1 MNKIRTL
8 VLTLGGVLLV
18 GAGYLV
24 FASGGH
30 DAAIDPL
37 STDWNSPDESH
48 LADGA
53 MAQADGTGP
62 MRAELAGGDAASE
75 TAEDD
80 GDEPPGRIAMSGRV
94 LSDAGPPIAGARVA
108 VTYRRNLGVGGG
120 RGNFGRGG
128 GNPED
133 FRQAFR
139 TRPVAEPSITDSE
152 GRFRIAGQAF
162 GESSLE
168 IEVTHRE
175 YAPSIVRRDW
185 RSAEGAIQVDDVV
198 LGAGV
203 TVTGFVLDSNGSPL
217 AAAAVQYSESGRG
230 GFGRGGRGGFGGGG
244 GGGRGGSRLE
254 ELVGGTKTN
263 EAGFF
268 QLAHVPP
275 GEFRVRASA
284 PKHLDA
290 NSHPLAAK
298 SGERAD
304 AGELRL
310 VIGVE
315 LRGIVLDA
323 AGAPVVDARIEAGAS
338 REAMQ
343 AAFLAVREEGVDP
356 MEVARQFMGIER
368 RARTDKKGEFVLD
381 SLPPA
386 PLRLTVE
393 HPRFVRGEREPIDPT
408 KESRVVVQMQPAL
421 AVAGRVI
428 DEQTGQA
435 LERFAIAVRPL
446 DNNDGGFGGFGGRG
460 GRGGDGAGGRR
471 GRGGEATAPNAAVAP
486 PRAVA
491 PADASAPANASAGG
505 QQAGR
510 GRRGAGRG
518 EPQDPAAVAARDAQR
533 AAQDAQRD
541 AREAYLRDRLGPTG
555 RIPRDPGRPA
565 AHPGGRFEVGGL
577 QPGRYS
583 IDVSAPDH
591 VMMAAGPV
599 ELVVGQGATEVT
611 IPLRKGARVNGHVE
625 NSVTHTPVANARVEL
640 LLPELEAAPTP
651 NPDNPFANFRRGGE
665 GGRQRLQQVR
675 TDAQGKFTFK
685 PVRGGA
691 YWLRIEADGFNELVE
706 RSLFVTD
713 GRDTDDFPF
722 AIVPASEV
730 HGVVRNGTPG
740 TRYTV
745 AFLSSTGQRV
755 TARTDAEH
763 RYRIESIEAG
773 SYWVTL
779 ETGDGGRGMAGMGNR
794 VAGLLRGETR
804 PDVIVTEGSKVQHDL
819 DALAESPGVVQGSVA
834 LNGTPG
840 TGYEV
845 SLTPVQPEAAPGSPD
860 NGMGRML
867 GRFMGRGLTARTDAE
882 GNFEIAKVPSGSYE
896 LEVRRSGGGGG
907 GGGRGGRG
915 GGGGSSIHSEP
926 IHVTAG
932 GTIIRRVVLSTG
944 ALALSLD
951 QEADGKP
958 VTRAAASLVLRV
970 EADGKAPETWRNLPS
985 FRNAQIREGKAEVR
999 DLKVGEWQLRIQG
1012 QGIATVESTVFV
1024 QQSTEPTALKLK
1036 AKAGETAPGAGAGR
1050 GQGR

>member
-1 MNKIRTL
+1 MNKVRTL

-24 FASGGH
+24 FGPGGN
-30 DAAIDPL
+30 DATIDPL
-37 STDWNSPDESH
+37 STDWSSPDQTH
-48 LADGA
+48 LAEGA

-75 TAEDD
+75 TGEDE
-80 GDEPPGRIAMSGRV
+80 GDEPPSRIAMSGRV
-94 LSDAGPPIAGARVA
+94 MSDAGPPIAGARVA
-108 VTYRRNLGVGGG
+108 VTYRRNLGAGGG

-128 GNPED
+128 GNTED

-139 TRPVAEPSITDSE
+139 SRPVAEPSITDSE

-185 RSAEGAIQVDDVV
+185 RSAEGAVMVDDVV

-203 TVTGFVLDSNGSPL
+203 TVTGFVLDSIGTPL

-230 GFGRGGRGGFGGGG
+230 GFGRGGRGGPGGG

-268 QLAHVPP
+268 QLAHVPA

-290 NSHPLAAK
+290 NSHPIAAK

-315 LRGIVLDA
+315 LRGVVLDA
-323 AGAPVVDARIEAGAS
+323 AGAPVVDARVQAGSS

-343 AAFLAVREEGVDP
+343 AAFLAVREDGVDP

-393 HPRFVRGEREPIDPT
+393 HPRFVRDEREPIDPT
-408 KESRVVVQMQPAL
+408 KETRVVVQMQPAL

-428 DEQTGQA
+428 DEQSGQT
-435 LERFAIAVRPL
+435 LERFAIAVRPI
-446 DNNDGGFGGFGGRG
+446 DNNGGGFGGFGGRG
-460 GRGGDGAGGRR
+460 GRGGDTGGGRR
-471 GRGGEATAPNAAVAP
+471 GRGGAATAPGVAVTP
-486 PRAVA
+486 PRAGA
-491 PADASAPANASAGG
+491 PADAGG

-510 GRRGAGRG
+510 GRRGARG
-518 EPQDPAAVAARDAQR
+518 GETQDPTAAAARDAQR

-555 RIPRDPGRPA
+555 QIPRDPGRPA
-565 AHPGGRFEVGGL
+565 AHPGGRFELGGL
-577 QPGRYS
+577 QPGRYTL
-583 IDVSAPDH
+583 DVSAPDY

-611 IPLRKGARVNGHVE
+611 IPLRRGARVIGHVE

-640 LLPELEAAPTP
+640 LLPELETAPAA
-651 NPDNPFANFRRGGE
+651 NPDNPFANFRRGGDN
-665 GGRQRLQQVR
+665 GRQRLQQVR
-675 TDAQGKFTFK
+675 TDAEGKFAFK

-691 YWLRIEADGFNELVE
+691 YWLRIDADGFNELVE

-713 GRDTDDFPF
+713 GHDTDNFPF

-730 HGVVRNGTPG
+730 HGIVRNGTPG

-745 AFLSSTGQRV
+745 AFMSSTGRRV

-779 ETGDGGRGMAGMGNR
+779 ETGEGGRGMQGMGNR
-794 VAGLLRGETR
+794 VAGMLRGETR
-804 PDVIVTEGSKVQHDL
+804 PDLIVTEGSKVQHDL

-845 SLTPVQPEAAPGSPD
+845 SLSPVQTEAAPGTPD
-860 NGMGRML
+860 SGMGRML

-882 GNFEIAKVPSGSYE
+882 GNFEITKVPTGSYE
-896 LEVRRSGGGGG
+896 LEVRRNGGGGG
-907 GGGRGGRG
+907 GGPGGGRGGRG

-926 IHVTAG
+926 VHVTAG
-932 GTIIRRVVLSTG
+932 ATIIRRVVLSTG

-958 VTRAAASLVLRV
+958 VARASASLVLRL
-970 EADGKAPETWRNLPS
+970 EANGKAPETWRNLPS
-985 FRNAQIREGKAEVR
+985 FRNAQIRDGKAEVR

-1024 QQSTEPTALKLK
+1024 QQATEPTALKLK
-1036 AKAGETAPGAGAGR
+1036 AKAGEAAPGTPAGTGGGR